1 MGFTSMSTTSGT
13 LASNRP
19 SELPAPSNSCGHTL
33 IFYEDDSAL
42 LDGLSQSIC
51 TAICTGNSVLVVAT
65 AAHHD
70 GLVTYLRDRCANTHT
85 AIIEGR
91 LFLLDADEILSKI
104 MVDGQL
110 DPDRAITVIG
120 NYIEMLTAAAR
131 GEDPKVFAFGE
142 LVCPPLGAGKPNRS
156 LHLELLCRQLVEVRP
171 LATLLRLPHA
181 PLSHRHRP
189 HPHPRE
195 FQLPPKPGAFYSR
208 QSPSCITH
216 PCKPLRIQILYKF
229 FFKNTQQNR
238 MSSPP
243 TPPKTRNPINLN
255 KIKLSPKRF
264 LVMVNPVQLNSEIRK
279 APATAGAFF
288 VPQTSYRQ

>member
-1 MGFTSMSTTSGT
+1 MSTTSGT

-65 AAHHD
+65 AAHHN
-70 GLVTYLRDRCANTHT
+70 GLVTYLRDRCVNTHT

-110 DPDRAITVIG
+110 DPDRAVTIIG

-142 LVCPPLGAGKPNRS
+142 LVALLWERGNQTAS

-171 LATLLRLPHA
+171 LQLCCGYPMRLFPTDTGPTPILEISSRKTRLLRAKVLPD
-181 PLSHRHRP
+181 
-189 HPHPRE
+189 
-195 FQLPPKPGAFYSR
+195 
-208 QSPSCITH
+208 TH
-216 PCKPLRIQILYKF
+216 PV
-229 FFKNTQQNR
+229 
-238 MSSPP
+238 SH
-243 TPPKTRNPINLN
+243 
-255 KIKLSPKRF
+255 
-264 LVMVNPVQLNSEIRK
+264 
-279 APATAGAFF
+279 
-288 VPQTSYRQ
+288 

>member
-1 MGFTSMSTTSGT
+1 MVIRENYIPRLNLHMSTVATT
-13 LASNRP
+13 P
-19 SELPAPSNSCGHTL
+19 SIRNPSQAPALSCGHTL

-51 TAICTGNSVLVVAT
+51 VAICTGNSALIVAT

-70 GLVTYLRDRCANTHT
+70 RLAYTLRAHCPDAHT

-110 DPDRAITVIG
+110 DPDRAVTIIG

-142 LVCPPLGAGKPNRS
+142 LVALLWERGNQTAS

-171 LATLLRLPHA
+171 LQLCCGYPMRLFPTDTGPTPILEISSRKTRLLRSHA
-181 PLSHRHRP
+181 C
-189 HPHPRE
+189 
-195 FQLPPKPGAFYSR
+195 PGA
-208 QSPSCITH
+208 SPVSH
-216 PCKPLRIQILYKF
+216 
-229 FFKNTQQNR
+229 
-238 MSSPP
+238 
-243 TPPKTRNPINLN
+243 
-255 KIKLSPKRF
+255 
-264 LVMVNPVQLNSEIRK
+264 
-279 APATAGAFF
+279 
-288 VPQTSYRQ
+288 